1 LDNESNA
8 INYERAVFGGSK
20 MRNLKIFQG
29 NNSGENVYIGG
40 KRSNQGNSSSNKDS
54 QIHQPKEFP
63 YINPSGSITENNSN
77 KNFTDGKGSNDFSM
91 NSPRLMFTDRDN
103 INASGVVGKIP

>member
-1 LDNESNA
+1 MDEYKMSDMDEQETVIHDSSPVLDNESNA

-77 KNFTDGKGSNDFSM
+77 KNDY
-91 NSPRLMFTDRDN
+91 
-103 INASGVVGKIP
+103 